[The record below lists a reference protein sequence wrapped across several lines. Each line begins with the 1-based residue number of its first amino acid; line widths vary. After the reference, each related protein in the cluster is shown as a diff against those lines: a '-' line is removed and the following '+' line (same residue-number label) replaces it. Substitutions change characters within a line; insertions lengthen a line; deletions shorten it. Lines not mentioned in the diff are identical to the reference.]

1 MIPLQQSIA
10 AYEDGQRAAFGPDFR
25 EDDLRRKH
33 KRMRE
38 SAFLFLRATCWRWA
52 EAASELCPRLM
63 EAPAVGSVGDAHAG
77 NFGLWRDA
85 DARLVWGVNDFDEA
99 AVTPYTLDL
108 VRLCASVLL
117 AGGRAEAGGV
127 AASVLAGYRRGL
139 SAPEPF
145 VLERE
150 HLWLRDAFAASD
162 TQREDFWQEI
172 EGLADEPDVP
182 AAYRA
187 TALAALP
194 PDGVVRMAR
203 RSAGAGSL
211 GRPRFVAHGRF
222 LGGPMAREVKGRV
235 PSCWP
240 GTPDPGLAARLI
252 KGSWRAPDP
261 FLAFSDTHVLRRLAP
276 NSRKLKFADL
286 RRRLGERLYGAMGAD
301 LGAIHAQADGA
312 AAAITADL
320 KRRRGTW
327 LADAATRVAAWT
339 EQEFRAYRR

>member
-1 MIPLQQSIA
+1 MIPLQPSID
-10 AYEDGQRAAFGPDFR
+10 AYEESLRAAFGPDFR
-25 EDDLRRKH
+25 EDDLKRKH

-38 SAFLFLRATCWRWA
+38 SPFLFLRATCWRWA
-52 EAASELCPRLM
+52 EAAGELCPRLM

-99 AVTPYTLDL
+99 AVTPYALDL
-108 VRLCASVLL
+108 VRLCASTLL

-139 SAPEPF
+139 AAPQPF

-150 HLWLRDAFAASD
+150 TLWLRDAFAASD
-162 TQREDFWQEI
+162 RQREDFWHEI
-172 EGLADEPDVP
+172 EGLPDEADVP
-182 AAYRA
+182 AVYRA

-194 PDGVVRMAR
+194 ADGVVRMAR

-235 PSCWP
+235 ASCWP
-240 GTPDPGLAARLI
+240 GAPDLGLAARLI
-252 KGSWRAPDP
+252 KGPGRAPDP

-301 LGAIHAQADGA
+301 LAAVHAQADGA
-312 AAAITADL
+312 AAAIAADL
-320 KRRRGTW
+320 KGRRGPW
-327 LADAATRVAAWT
+327 LADAATRVATWT

>member
-1 MIPLQQSIA
+1 MIQLRQSID
-10 AYEDGQRAAFGPDFR
+10 AYEAGLRATFGPDFR
-25 EDDLRRKH
+25 EDDLKRKH

-38 SAFLFLRATCWRWA
+38 SAFLFLRASCWRWA
-52 EAASELCPRLM
+52 EGAGELCPKLM
-63 EAPAVGSVGDAHAG
+63 DAPAVGCVGDAHAG
-77 NFGLWRDA
+77 NFGLWRDG

-99 AVTPYTLDL
+99 AVTPYALDL

-117 AGGRAEAGGV
+117 AGGHAEAAAV
-127 AASVLAGYRRGL
+127 AASVLEGYRRGL
-139 SAPEPF
+139 KDPEPF

-162 TQREDFWQEI
+162 REREAFWQDI
-172 EGLADEPDVP
+172 EGLADDVDVP

-187 TALAALP
+187 AALAALP
-194 PDGVVRMAR
+194 PDGAVRMAR
-203 RSAGAGSL
+203 RVAGAGSL

-222 LGGPMAREVKGRV
+222 LGGPMAREVKGRA

-252 KGSWRAPDP
+252 KGPWRAPDP

-286 RRRLGERLYGAMGAD
+286 RRRLGERLYRAMGAD
-301 LGAIHAQADGA
+301 LAAVHAQADGA
-312 AAAITADL
+312 ATAIAADL
-320 KRRRGTW
+320 KRRRGAW
-327 LADAATRVAAWT
+327 LAAAATRVATWT
-339 EQEFRAYRR
+339 EQEFRAYRG